1 MGDLKE
7 FSESRK
13 VFKGGGRKRG
23 RRGKKE
29 DGELISSILGS
40 ILGIFMT
47 LAPLFFTVYVKS
59 EVTRQGYLISR
70 LVSKIRDL
78 EDRKEV
84 LSAKLLSLEN
94 SNYLYSIARKMG
106 FEKPT
111 PEKVKWE

>member
-7 FSESRK
+7 FAQSRK

-29 DGELISSILGS
+29 EKELISSIFGS
-40 ILGIFMT
+40 LLGIFMT
-47 LAPLFFTVYVKS
+47 LSPLFFTVYVKS

-70 LVSKIRDL
+70 LVSEIRDL
-78 EDRKEV
+78 EDKKEV
-84 LSAKLLSLEN
+84 LSAKLLVLEN

-106 FEKPT
+106 FERPT
-111 PEKVKWE
+111 PEKVKWK